1 MQGQEFAWSPFRILA
16 SMSLR
21 LSMQLKACFA
31 GEIVFWCGFV
41 DVTVDGPHKNPGA
54 STPILE
60 PLCTSSGST
69 ETTSFSAIFARD
81 FISCGMTEHVCYYI
95 MLYIYMCVTCMSHVS
110 HSQEVLLVL
119 GGLQQLFNLLF
130 ATWLVKWRSLECWL
144 DIAWYPTSSHWLP
157 NIAPASCQGSDLTS
171 AAWSWPWSGAGVSL
185 RASVWLGSGF
195 HWQILKGRRS
205 STSKK

>member
-21 LSMQLKACFA
+21 LAMQLKACFA

-95 MLYIYMCVTCMSHVS
+95 IYNYIYIYIICVTCMSHVS

-130 ATWLVKWRSLECWL
+130 VT
-144 DIAWYPTSSHWLP
+144 
-157 NIAPASCQGSDLTS
+157 
-171 AAWSWPWSGAGVSL
+171 
-185 RASVWLGSGF
+185 
-195 HWQILKGRRS
+195 
-205 STSKK
+205 

>member
-95 MLYIYMCVTCMSHVS
+95 MLYIYICV
-110 HSQEVLLVL
+110 
-119 GGLQQLFNLLF
+119 
-130 ATWLVKWRSLECWL
+130 
-144 DIAWYPTSSHWLP
+144 
-157 NIAPASCQGSDLTS
+157 
-171 AAWSWPWSGAGVSL
+171 
-185 RASVWLGSGF
+185 
-195 HWQILKGRRS
+195 
-205 STSKK
+205 

>member
-1 MQGQEFAWSPFRILA
+1 
-16 SMSLR
+16 
-21 LSMQLKACFA
+21 MQLKACFA

-95 MLYIYMCVTCMSHVS
+95 IYNYIYIYYMCDLHVTCLTFTGSAACARWIAAA
-110 HSQEVLLVL
+110 
-119 GGLQQLFNLLF
+119 LQFAFCNL
-130 ATWLVKWRSLECWL
+130 TKWRSLECWL
-144 DIAWYPTSSHWLP
+144 DIAWYPLISHIIPL
-157 NIAPASCQGSDLTS
+157 AAYCTGCQGSDLTS

-195 HWQILKGRRS
+195 HWQILKGRRLN
-205 STSKK
+205 TLKK